1 MTVAADGV
9 NGVGGAVVAHNVTRV
24 AEVAGWLVVGLNSTD
39 VVQRAQA
46 EWGISERTA
55 QRLLAS
61 ARQELVAGWHVER
74 TEMLALLLARLDSVF
89 REAMEAK
96 NHGAALGCLNAQAKL
111 AKVL

>member
-9 NGVGGAVVAHNVTRV
+9 EAVGGAVAHNVARV
-24 AEVAGWLVVGLNSTD
+24 AEVAGWLVAGLNSTD

-55 QRLLAS
+55 QRLLAR
-61 ARQELVAGWHVER
+61 ARAELVAGWDSVER
-74 TEMLALLLARLDSVF
+74 STMLAMLLARLDKVF

-96 NHGAALGCLNAQAKL
+96 NHGAALGAINAQAKL
-111 AKVL
+111 AKL